1 MVAPP
6 SPAGAERRLRWK
18 LVVWAVM
25 AAAVLWTLAYR
36 AGKSD
41 PSLPEFVYVNF

>member
-1 MVAPP
+1 MVATV
-6 SPAGAERRLRWK
+6 SPEGAGRRLRWK
-18 LVVWAVM
+18 LFLWAVM